1 MGTSSAAPDMVTT
14 FGPML
19 RPLRALLLLIV
30 LAFGKSE
37 AAVAAC
43 AAPDHVTTA
52 ASPSSGEH
60 EGCPPTPGAP
70 SRHGSGPNHQ
80 RADCAAML
88 SCQAS
93 LGLPAAPVVALY
105 AAVVFDQAGVRVIP
119 PVSRARPPASPP
131 PRA

>member
-1 MGTSSAAPDMVTT
+1 MGTSSAAPEMVTT
-14 FGPML
+14 FPPML
-19 RPLRALLLLIV
+19 RPLRALFLVIV
-30 LAFGKSE
+30 LAFGRAE
-37 AAVAAC
+37 AAVATC
-43 AAPDHVTTA
+43 ATPDHVTTA

-60 EGCPPTPGAP
+60 EGCPPTSGAP
-70 SRHGSGPNHQ
+70 SHGSGPNHQ

-93 LGLPAAPVVALY
+93 PSLPAAPVIALR
-105 AAVVFDQAGVRVIP
+105 AAVVCDQTGVRVIP

>member
-1 MGTSSAAPDMVTT
+1 MVTT
-14 FGPML
+14 FPPML
-19 RPLRALLLLIV
+19 RPLRALFLLIV
-30 LAFGKSE
+30 LAFGKAG
-37 AAVAAC
+37 AAVATC

-60 EGCPPTPGAP
+60 EGCPRTPGDT
-70 SRHGSGPNHQ
+70 NHQ

-93 LGLPAAPVVALY
+93 PSLPAAPVIALR
-105 AAVVFDQAGVRVIP
+105 AAIVSDQTGVRVIP
-119 PVSRARPPASPP
+119 AVSRTYPPTSPP

>member
-1 MGTSSAAPDMVTT
+1 
-14 FGPML
+14 ML

-30 LAFGKSE
+30 LAFGKAE
-37 AAVAAC
+37 GAVATC
-43 AAPDHVTTA
+43 ATPDHVTTA
-52 ASPSSGEH
+52 GSPSSGEH

-70 SRHGSGPNHQ
+70 SRHGSGPNHE

-105 AAVVFDQAGVRVIP
+105 AAVVCDQTGVRMIP

>member
-1 MGTSSAAPDMVTT
+1 MVTT
-14 FGPML
+14 FPPML
-19 RPLRALLLLIV
+19 RPLRALFLLVV
-30 LAFGKSE
+30 LAFGKGE
-37 AAVAAC
+37 ASVGAC

-52 ASPSSGEH
+52 ASPSSSEH
-60 EGCPPTPGAP
+60 EGCPPTSGAP

-93 LGLPAAPVVALY
+93 LSLPAAPVVALR
-105 AAVVFDQAGVRVIP
+105 AAVVCDQTGVRVIP